1 VLTSQQ
7 YGIEPQQLL
16 GYMQQNNQLPAMFA
30 DVRRGLTIAE
40 VVEAATVTDT
50 DGNAVDTEEFFG
62 KRSKSGAEDDGE
74 TADAGEAAASSEEPS
89 GDTK

>member
-1 VLTSQQ
+1 
-7 YGIEPQQLL
+7 
-16 GYMQQNNQLPAMFA
+16 MQQNNQLPAMFA

-50 DGNAVDTEEFFG
+50 DGNTVDTEEFFG
-62 KRSKSGAEDDGE
+62 KRSGSETEDDEE

>member
-1 VLTSQQ
+1 
-7 YGIEPQQLL
+7 LL

-30 DVRRGLTIAE
+30 DLRRGLTIAE

-50 DGNAVDTEEFFG
+50 DGNTVDTEEFFG
-62 KRSKSGAEDDGE
+62 KRSESEAEDDGE
-74 TADAGEAAASSEEPS
+74 TAAVDDAASSEEPS